1 MEKLTKEKIDM
12 VVAGA
17 ERLLRREHKVLF
29 GGRMLKESLART
41 VKEIRD
47 ILEKGD
53 KKYFVSFSLK
63 GGRLRW
69 LWISSRVQSGFFGDI
84 IYLKIFHI
92 SPGELGKGT
101 LQRVIAAAR
110 KYHKA
115 GRAKVY
121 VALYLPD
128 NGAVSEFRSNGFKDV
143 LYGLTA
149 RTGES
154 LKTMSGLEKE
164 LPAGYRIRP
173 IDFKRSMEAYLNLCV
188 RVMKTDRTS
197 ATYNTPPARLKNTY
211 RSNIRKG
218 VREKAFGLYFK
229 DKLVGE
235 ITLGKAY
242 GDQSVGLIAGIGIL
256 PEHRGNGLS
265 RFLYRKGLEWFR
277 EKNRKIYVGQS
288 STTGVLAQAG
298 KMKRK
303 RVYVLLK
310 SS

>member
-1 MEKLTKEKIDM
+1 MEKLTEKTIGAL
-12 VVAGA
+12 VAGS
-17 ERLLRREHKVLF
+17 EGILRREHKILY
-29 GGRMLKESLART
+29 GGRVLKGNLTSA

-53 KKYFVSFSLK
+53 KEYFVSFSLK
-63 GGRLRW
+63 AGRVRW
-69 LWISSRVQSGFFGDI
+69 LWISSRIQSGFFGDI

-101 LQRVIAAAR
+101 LRRVIAAAR

-128 NGAVSEFRSNGFKDV
+128 NGAVSELGKNGFKDV
-143 LYGLTA
+143 LYGLSA

-154 LKTMSGLEKE
+154 LKTMSGLTRE
-164 LPAGYRIRP
+164 LPAGYRIKP
-173 IDFKRSMEAYLNLCV
+173 IDFKRSMEQYLNLCV
-188 RVMKTDRTS
+188 RTMKTDRTS
-197 ATYNTPPARLKNTY
+197 ATYNAPAARLKKTY
-211 RSNIRKG
+211 RSNIAKG

-235 ITLGKAY
+235 ITLGKAH
-242 GDQSVGLIAGIGIL
+242 GDPSIGLVAGIGIL
-256 PEHRGNGLS
+256 PEHRGKGLS
-265 RFLYRKGLEWFR
+265 KFLYRKGLEWFR
-277 EKNRKIYVGQS
+277 EKNRRMYIGQS
-288 STTGVLAQAG
+288 SSTGVLAQAG